1 MSFKP
6 NEIKIVR
13 TAEQTGERLSELPSV
28 YFEEDVSERESPL
41 IQIFQEAE
49 YQTIEGFGAAFTE
62 ASSVTF
68 DQMSGENQTKILDAY
83 FNPQSGLGYS
93 LCRTHINSCDFSTG
107 NYDYVQEG
115 DETLSIFDMKRDKSS
130 LFPFILRATKVS
142 NADFKIFASP
152 WSPPAWMKT
161 NGQMNRGGKLK
172 PEFRTAWATY
182 FCRYIQEARKEGI
195 PVWGVSVQNEPKA
208 AQSWDSCIFTA
219 IEERDFVRDYLGPA
233 LKENNLEDIKII
245 VWDHNKERVFERAK
259 VYYSDPEAAKYI
271 WGTGF
276 HWYSGDHFENLQLTH
291 EFFPDKKLLFTEG
304 CQEGGIH
311 IGSWATG
318 ERYGHDI
325 LGNLNHWAVGFV
337 DWNIMLDE
345 QGGPNHVGN
354 YCDAPIIADTKNDQI
369 HFQSSYYYIG
379 HFSRY
384 IRPGA
389 KRIGVSR
396 FTDKLEVT
404 AFKNPDATIAVI
416 VLNRTDEKMDY
427 FLHRNN
433 ANAKLTSEPHSI
445 MTLLYQKK

>member
-1 MSFKP
+1 MNFKS

-28 YFEEDVSERESPL
+28 YFEEDVSERENPL

-68 DQMSGENQTKILDAY
+68 DQMSPENQTKILDAY

-115 DETLSIFDMKRDKSS
+115 DAELSVFDMTRDKSS

-142 NADFKIFASP
+142 NADFKLFASP

-161 NGQMNRGGKLK
+161 NGQMNQGGKLK
-172 PEFRTAWATY
+172 PEFRTAWAAY
-182 FCRYIQEARKEGI
+182 FCRYIHEARKEGI
-195 PVWGVSVQNEPKA
+195 PIWGVSVQNEPKA

-219 IEERDFVRDYLGPA
+219 MEERDFVRDYLGPA

-304 CQEGGIH
+304 CQECGIH
-311 IGSWATG
+311 FGSWATG

-337 DWNIMLDE
+337 DWNIILDE

-354 YCDAPIIADTKNDQI
+354 YCDAPIIADTKNDQL

-389 KRIGVSR
+389 KRIGFSR

-404 AFKNPDATIAVI
+404 AFKNPDMTVAVV
-416 VLNRTDEKMDY
+416 VLNRTDERIEY

-433 ANAKLTSEPHSI
+433 TNAKLTSEPHSI
-445 MTLLYQKK
+445 MTLLYQE